1 MKKYLSILMLV
12 ALIACNSN
20 QEYNFTKGVTI
31 KASTSQTRTS
41 FDGSISAWDA
51 NDKLQVAIGAT
62 GEAPSLHEFTN
73 SDPSNGLFTNADL
86 TLDNTLTYDIF
97 ALYST
102 QGELPDVTNR
112 NAAVAI
118 GAAVQEQMGAS
129 AAHIAA
135 LEPLYGSTAGAQS
148 NNIAVNMKHS
158 ATVLRITIKNTTG
171 AEIAGVKSLKISAAD
186 DIQLHGTGTIDFAA
200 NEVTM
205 GSDGSNAITINIQ
218 NSGPIAADGEFTI
231 WAAAAPFTMAENS
244 AMHFILTTADDKV
257 LEYKKEFA
265 ASTDFEAGVIMSTTI
280 APEPRPEQIVIRWGY
295 LDGYTAPVGMPSCTS
310 DILTESSSKSEVNKL
325 NVTSGSYPTE
335 YGHIEIDSD
344 VKYAY
349 VTSIK
354 CIRFRDLT
362 SEKSAD
368 IRLPIITG
376 YKLAQVIF
384 NVTASQASGQRDNIN
399 ISVNPSELT
408 AEIPKGSTTF
418 NIVNSNSSQQ
428 YTIHISN
435 TMDTKTP
442 CDITGIQLT
451 YVLE

>member
-102 QGELPDVTNR
+102 QGKLPDVTNR

-135 LEPLYGSTAGAQS
+135 LDPLYGSTSGAQS

-171 AEIAGVKSLKISAAD
+171 AEIAGVKSLKISVDD
-186 DIQLHGTGTIDFAA
+186 DIQLHGTGTIDFAD

-218 NSGPIAADGEFTI
+218 NSGVIAADGEFTI

-244 AMHFILTTADDKV
+244 AMHFTLTTSDDKV

-295 LDGYTAPVGMPSCTS
+295 LDGYTAPVGMPSCET
-310 DILTESSSKSEVNKL
+310 DVDNLVNEIGI
-325 NVTSGSYPTE
+325 TSGSYPTK
-335 YGHIEIDSD
+335 YGNIEIDSD

-362 SEKSAD
+362 SAKSAE
-368 IRLPIITG
+368 IRLPIITD

-399 ISVNPSELT
+399 ISVIPSELT

-451 YVLE
+451 YILE